1 MNFDLRL
8 PIGIMFS
15 LFGAMLVIFGAFSN
29 REIYETHSLGI
40 NINLLW
46 GAVLLV
52 FGAAMLFLTWRAR
65 GKATQP
71 QGQNDKQ
78 SR

>member
-15 LFGAMLVIFGAFSN
+15 LFGAMLVIFGAVSN
-29 REIYETHSLGI
+29 KEIYETHSLGI
-40 NINLLW
+40 NINLAW

-52 FGAAMLFLTWRAR
+52 FGASMLFLTWRAR
-65 GKATQP
+65 GNAAQS
-71 QGQNDKQ
+71 QGKNDKKP
-78 SR
+78 

>member
-15 LFGAMLVIFGAFSN
+15 LFGAMLVIFGAVSN
-29 REIYETHSLGI
+29 KEIYETHSLGI

-52 FGAAMLFLTWRAR
+52 FGAAMLFLTWRASR
-65 GKATQP
+65 KAAP
-71 QGQNDKQ
+71 PPGQNNKRPQ
-78 SR
+78 

>member
-15 LFGAMLVIFGAFSN
+15 LYGVMLTIFGLASSKD
-29 REIYETHSLGI
+29 IYEQHSLGI
-40 NINLLW
+40 NINVQW

-52 FGAAMLFLTWRAR
+52 FGAFMLFLAWRGAR
-65 GKATQP
+65 KQP
-71 QGQNDKQ
+71 
-78 SR
+78 